1 MSDTVLLTAAV
12 VGDSI
17 AFDFGGL
24 LKPIKG
30 IPITGRETPVLSI
43 ASRLAR
49 RTPFFYG
56 WVVLFAA
63 SASQFSS
70 NAAAS
75 LTISAFMYPMSQDLG
90 WSRTLI
96 AGAASMGGLMA
107 SLASPLVGWL
117 IDRYGV
123 RIVLSVSIFVLGL
136 AIISVSWATIP
147 IAFYFAFGTGR
158 LMFSSPIKI
167 GSSVAVSQWFIK
179 KRGRATGVLFLS
191 HSAGMVLFPLM
202 AAIIIQTRG
211 WQDAWVFLGL
221 FVWIAALAPVFFLII
236 RRPEDVGLR
245 PDGDAAAD
253 VDTPAEGTVQKGP
266 VWTLSEAMRTPT
278 LWLLAL
284 AAGFLFMV
292 QAGTNVHIAAYFRD
306 QGLSA
311 TVAASALSLIAV
323 FTGIGSLMWG
333 RIIEKFPVRYVF
345 ATVALFMSASSMLF
359 LTTDTAVEALLYSSL
374 FGMSIGGILVVPPVA
389 FANYFGRRSLGAIRG
404 VTEPFASL
412 GQAFGVLLSGVVF
425 DATGSYQ
432 IAFLTFATFGA
443 ATIVIMLLTK
453 PPRHI
458 SANVGVP

>member
-1 MSDTVLLTAAV
+1 
-12 VGDSI
+12 
-17 AFDFGGL
+17 
-24 LKPIKG
+24 
-30 IPITGRETPVLSI
+30 
-43 ASRLAR
+43 
-49 RTPFFYG
+49 
-56 WVVLFAA
+56 
-63 SASQFSS
+63 
-70 NAAAS
+70 
-75 LTISAFMYPMSQDLG
+75 MSQELG

-136 AIISVSWATIP
+136 SIISVSWATVP
-147 IAFYFAFGTGR
+147 IAFYLAFGTGR
-158 LMFSSPIKI
+158 LMFSSPVKI

-179 KRGRATGVLFLS
+179 KRGRATGFLFLS

-202 AAIIIQTRG
+202 AGIVIQARG
-211 WQDAWVFLGL
+211 WQDAWIFLGL
-221 FVWIAALAPVFFLII
+221 FVWVAALAPASLLIV
-236 RRPEDVGLR
+236 RRPEDIGLR
-245 PDGDAAAD
+245 PDGDTAD
-253 VDTPAEGTVQKGP
+253 DVGTPSARTTNLEP
-266 VWTLSEAMRTPT
+266 VWTLSEAMRTPS

-284 AAGFLFMV
+284 AAGFVFMI

-333 RIIEKFPVRYVF
+333 RIIERFPVRYVF
-345 ATVALFMSASSMLF
+345 ATVALFMSLSSLLF
-359 LTTDTAVEALLYSSL
+359 LTADTAIEALLYSSL
-374 FGMSIGGILVVPPVA
+374 FGAAIGGILVVPPVA
-389 FANYFGRRSLGAIRG
+389 FADYFGRRSLGAIRG

-432 IAFLTFATFGA
+432 IALLTFATFGA
-443 ATIVIMLLTK
+443 ATVVIMLLAK
-453 PPRHI
+453 PPRH
-458 SANVGVP
+458 APAAAGVP